1 MKEHYKFFLNS
12 LSETKSFAMRL
23 SKLITFRKCICLKGK
38 LGIGKTTLVRFMLN
52 SYNKKPIKVTSPTF
66 SLVNI
71 YDLKKIRVWHYDLY
85 RIKKK
90 IEVYNLDLELAL
102 NDCTIIEWPEI
113 VEDILPNDRI
123 NLTLEERSKDI
134 IEVTLSSK
142 NIILL

>member
-1 MKEHYKFFLNS
+1 M
-12 LSETKSFAMRL
+12 
-23 SKLITFRKCICLKGK
+23 
-38 LGIGKTTLVRFMLN
+38 
-52 SYNKKPIKVTSPTF
+52 
-66 SLVNI
+66 
-71 YDLKKIRVWHYDLY
+71 WHYDLY